1 MNYYVWDAVYITD
14 TVDSYILTLSW
25 TFNVRLSV
33 TDDGKLTA
41 IFENCDNNTPSIECD
56 TSNRKVHNVD
66 GKTEVA
72 LEKFL
77 RKNLVA
83 AISNAIQ
90 NVTKVLEV
98 TGKFTY
104 PGSGDLLFSWPEFNR
119 QADLLAN
126 ITYAP

>member
-1 MNYYVWDAVYITD
+1 MTE
-14 TVDSYILTLSW
+14 
-25 TFNVRLSV
+25 
-33 TDDGKLTA
+33 DGKLTA
-41 IFENCDNNTPSIECD
+41 VLEECDNNTPKIECD
-56 TSNRKVHNVD
+56 TSNKHIHNVD
-66 GKTEVA
+66 GKTEVV

-77 RKNLVA
+77 RTNLVQA
-83 AISNAIQ
+83 VSNAIG

-104 PGSGDLLFSWPEFNR
+104 PGSGDLLFSWPEFNK